1 MDPYILSYAK
11 STWWIDLGALF
22 MLQIHYKD
30 SVREGPYK
38 EEKEELKLQME
49 LKLKL
54 KPLEIYL

>member
-1 MDPYILSYAK
+1 MMQEAWILPEGLSRLPEEP
-11 STWWIDLGALF
+11 SEER
-22 MLQIHYKD
+22 D
-30 SVREGPYK
+30 SVQGGPFK